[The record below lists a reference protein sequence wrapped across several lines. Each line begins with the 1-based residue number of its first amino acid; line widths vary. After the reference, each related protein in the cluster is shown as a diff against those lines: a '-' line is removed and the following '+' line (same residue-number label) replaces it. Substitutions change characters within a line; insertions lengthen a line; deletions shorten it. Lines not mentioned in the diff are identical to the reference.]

1 MAYSNIQERRMPFLI
16 RYIAEIFM
24 FRHLC
29 WNLVGSDLRARFRR
43 SHLGVLWAVIQPL
56 GFALIV
62 ASVWSGVFK
71 VDDYWY
77 FALYLFSGMV
87 LWEYFSNVVIVSQD
101 ALINAEGYLKQTRVP
116 FFIFQLRVPLTGFV
130 TMFFGFIGL
139 LAMMAILQRF
149 PPIGIHYMYVIPFFL
164 IFLVF
169 SIPLSMIMSVI
180 GTKFRDAKHI
190 AQLAIQGLFFL
201 SPVMLSREILAQ
213 PELWVLRYINP
224 MVPLYELFRGPLMYG
239 EVWRAEPLMVVGAWT
254 TALWAIALVLQANA
268 GRRLVFAI

>member
-1 MAYSNIQERRMPFLI
+1 MAYSNIQRRRLPFAL
-16 RYIAEIFM
+16 RYLVDIFT

-43 SHLGVLWAVIQPL
+43 SHLGILWAVIQPL

-62 ASVWSGVFK
+62 ASVWGSVFK
-71 VDDYWY
+71 VTDYWE

-101 ALINAEGYLKQTRVP
+101 ALISAEGYLKQTRVP

-130 TMFFGFIGL
+130 TMFCGFIGL
-139 LAMMAILQRF
+139 IIVMALLQRF
-149 PPIGIHYMYVIPFFL
+149 PPMGIHYAYVAPFFA
-164 IFLVF
+164 IFLLF
-169 SIPLSMIMSVI
+169 SIPIAMIMSVI

-201 SPVMLSREILAQ
+201 SPVMLSRDILAQ
-213 PELWVLRYINP
+213 PELWILKYVNP
-224 MVPLYELFRGPLMYG
+224 MVPIYELFRGPLMYG
-239 EVWRAEPLMVVGAWT
+239 QVWQHETLIIVAIWT
-254 TALWAIALVLQANA
+254 ASLWIFALFLQANA
-268 GRRLVFAI
+268 GRKLVFAV